1 MADTTFQRARQLGQ
15 PQKEYMFEFKVLNI
29 PAINSIRDI
38 PLYCQ
43 GADTPEKSFSEI
55 ELPFLSHTRLVPGK
69 VTKHGSISVTFKLQA
84 DMFIQEAMR
93 DWANA
98 ILDNEDGSGQP
109 VGDWQGRCELTML
122 DDRASQ
128 SENELYRYTLEEAFI
143 LTNPSKTFD
152 MSGDS
157 NITFDADI
165 AYSSFT
171 EETLA

>member
-1 MADTTFQRARQLGQ
+1 MADTTFERGQQLGQ
-15 PQKEYMFEFKVLNI
+15 PQKEYMFEFKVLNV
-29 PAINSIRDI
+29 PAISDIRDI

-43 GADTPEKSFSEI
+43 GAETPEKSFSEI
-55 ELPFLSHTRLVPGK
+55 ELPWLQHTLLRPGK

-98 ILDNEDGSGQP
+98 ITDNQEGAGDAIDQWIGQ
-109 VGDWQGRCELTML
+109 CELTML
-122 DDRASQ
+122 DDRSDQAS
-128 SENELYRYTLEEAFI
+128 NELYRYTLQDSFL
-143 LTNPSKTFD
+143 LTNPSKSFD

-157 NITFDADI
+157 NVTFDADI

-171 EETLA
+171 EETIS